1 MTKRKTV
8 LLFGLVILLLA
19 CSLTDPQSAALVAK
33 LEPAPTQQAS
43 PTPTSSP
50 LLCTVST
57 GTPGG
62 KLRLRDCGS
71 TQCQELEILDEGEM
85 LTVKGSGD
93 WLSVVSSS
101 GRSGWI
107 NSKFCKLEK

>member
-1 MTKRKTV
+1 MLTV
-8 LLFGLVILLLA
+8 LA
-19 CSLTDPQSAALVAK
+19 CALTDPPTGAALVQD

-50 LLCTVST
+50 LLCIVST
-57 GTPGG
+57 GYTSG

-71 TQCQELEILDEGEM
+71 TQCQELDLLDEGET
-85 LTVKGSGD
+85 LTVKSSGA

-107 NSKFCKLEK
+107 NSNYCTIGE